1 MASDYRN
8 RGSFNDVASHAPSL
22 DDDDR
27 LVRPSGGGGVGTSS
41 IAYESGRGR
50 SSKRKIVASLVV
62 VLTLGGFAAVMW
74 NAYNQGQQTQ
84 GNGVVPLIQAEN
96 APAKVK
102 PEQPGGMDVPN
113 QDKLIYDRLT
123 PGQAPPNTIE
133 RLLPP
138 PESPVA
144 RPQAPQPLPAVTE
157 SLLPEA
163 ATARPAN
170 DIDIVPP
177 TIAPRAQANIAP
189 AAPTIAAAP
198 TKAAPSA
205 PAATVAALPPAASKA
220 ANGAFR
226 VQLGAVR
233 SQDAAQ
239 KEWSRLQ
246 AAHSD
251 LLGRL
256 GLTVSQADLGDRGT
270 FYRVQAGPFGEH
282 QAAADLCT
290 KLKSRNVSCIIVR
303 P

>member
-8 RGSFNDVASHAPSL
+8 RGPLHD

-50 SSKRKIVASLVV
+50 SNNRKIVASVVV

-84 GNGVVPLIQAEN
+84 GDGVVPLIQAEN
-96 APAKVK
+96 TPVKVK

-144 RPQAPQPLPAVTE
+144 RPQTPQQPLPAITE

-163 ATARPAN
+163 APAQPAPAQPSAGLL
-170 DIDIVPP
+170 PP
-177 TIAPRAQANIAP
+177 TIAARPQVNATP
-189 AAPTIAAAP
+189 AAPTVALAP
-198 TKAAPSA
+198 PKPAPSA
-205 PAATVAALPPAASKA
+205 AVANTAGS
-220 ANGAFR
+220 GAFR

-233 SQDAAQ
+233 STDAAQ

-256 GLTVSQADLGDRGT
+256 GLTVSQADLGERST

-282 QAAADLCT
+282 QTAADLCA